1 MLRLRSSDWFGEN
14 NLWPNKK
21 NVCLY
26 GYKKLRPIQ
35 RLCAFKNNGLRMK
48 RRNFRIL
55 FYLSF
60 PLRNHVLNTT
70 MCAK

>member
-1 MLRLRSSDWFGEN
+1 MYKKRLRPS
-14 NLWPNKK
+14 
-21 NVCLY
+21 
-26 GYKKLRPIQ
+26 Q